1 MSSITRNNFS
11 IHSNLKGN
19 LLKTEYQKDG
29 IVYFVK
35 SGRLQVRDFPE
46 KWGIEPVIEVLCYE
60 IGKLMGLNVA
70 EQSLIGMEG
79 IRYGKNFRTL
89 VCSSPDFR
97 NGKTL
102 IYLASLYAED
112 ESNIDFEKLCRNT
125 GCGNN
130 LINLLAFDLIIMNE
144 DRHNSNVGFLMSDN
158 GELKLSPIYDNGYS
172 LLYDDIKGMLNDFK
186 SAYKYCLCNAP
197 LYEER
202 FNAAERIFQKMSKIY
217 APTINLNIERSQ
229 VADRIM
235 AVKKTYSELVYA
247 DINNIE
253 LKDIWW
259 EKVIDFVCGGL
270 NMLEIYEIVWRNENV
285 TGYLEYNT
293 KTDKFQAYLKD
304 RENPNPRGLFGILKI
319 SDVVEDSRVRLYISD
334 CVVPKTRE
342 NIDDILKHL
351 GMGEYNQWEIYKKNM
366 GVNVSDYACIRF
378 YKNSDSNDFFYPI

>member
-125 GCGNN
+125 GCGND

-158 GELKLSPIYDNGYS
+158 GELKLSPIYDLS
-172 LLYDDIKGMLNDFK
+172 LIH
-186 SAYKYCLCNAP
+186 
-197 LYEER
+197 
-202 FNAAERIFQKMSKIY
+202 I
-217 APTINLNIERSQ
+217 
-229 VADRIM
+229 
-235 AVKKTYSELVYA
+235 
-247 DINNIE
+247 
-253 LKDIWW
+253 
-259 EKVIDFVCGGL
+259 
-270 NMLEIYEIVWRNENV
+270 
-285 TGYLEYNT
+285 
-293 KTDKFQAYLKD
+293 
-304 RENPNPRGLFGILKI
+304 
-319 SDVVEDSRVRLYISD
+319 
-334 CVVPKTRE
+334 
-342 NIDDILKHL
+342 
-351 GMGEYNQWEIYKKNM
+351 
-366 GVNVSDYACIRF
+366 
-378 YKNSDSNDFFYPI
+378 